1 MRRYWY
7 SILLTGSMIVMAS
20 ADLSQ
25 DMPKNNPLPR
35 EAAEPADNHMAGA
48 KRAEIAESVT
58 SAAEWMKKE
67 ESTAVIR
74 GTKETAGMKETAGTK
89 ETAGM
94 EETAGTEEE
103 AGTGTMAGTE
113 ESAGT
118 EKTVETG
125 GEMNEDFSNVLF
137 IGDSRTVGLSE
148 YGDLGQADVFATSGM
163 TVFELFRERVSVK
176 GEEKKT
182 LEELL
187 SLKRYRTIY
196 LMLGINELGYEEESI
211 VGQYRSVV
219 EKIRAEQPAAV
230 LVLAANLHVT
240 RKKAAKS
247 RIYNNLRIDGL
258 NQSIEKIAED
268 TGCRYIDVN
277 SIFDDENG
285 NLSAAYSTDGA
296 HILGKYYSVWVEWI
310 RNGG

>member
-7 SILLTGSMIVMAS
+7 SILLTGSMIVMA
-20 ADLSQ
+20 AAELSQ
-25 DMPKNNPLPR
+25 DMPKNNPIPR
-35 EAAEPADNHMAGA
+35 EAAARAADNRMAGA

-74 GTKETAGMKETAGTK
+74 GTKETAGM
-89 ETAGM
+89 

-118 EKTVETG
+118 EKTVEAG

-240 RKKAAKS
+240 REKAAKS

-258 NQSIEKIAED
+258 NQSIKKIAED

>member
-1 MRRYWY
+1 M
-7 SILLTGSMIVMAS
+7 
-20 ADLSQ
+20 
-25 DMPKNNPLPR
+25 
-35 EAAEPADNHMAGA
+35 
-48 KRAEIAESVT
+48 
-58 SAAEWMKKE
+58 
-67 ESTAVIR
+67 
-74 GTKETAGMKETAGTK
+74 
-89 ETAGM
+89 
-94 EETAGTEEE
+94 
-103 AGTGTMAGTE
+103 
-113 ESAGT
+113 
-118 EKTVETG
+118 
-125 GEMNEDFSNVLF
+125 
-137 IGDSRTVGLSE
+137 
-148 YGDLGQADVFATSGM
+148 
-163 TVFELFRERVSVK
+163 
-176 GEEKKT
+176 
-182 LEELL
+182 
-187 SLKRYRTIY
+187 KRYRTIY

-240 RKKAAKS
+240 REKAVKS
-247 RIYNNLRIDGL
+247 RIYNNLKIDGL